1 MAELHNRM
9 SVIIDPHDWPTWL
22 GEVEVDP
29 TLLLRPAGDEVLKV
43 WPVSNNG
50 VDLLE
55 VIG

>member
-29 TLLLRPAGDEVLKV
+29 ALLLRPAGDEVLKV

-50 VDLLE
+50 VELLE